1 MSTARYNRDGISFQY
16 PENWELEEDP
26 PQGVPRTISVT
37 AKDGAFWS
45 ATVYQ
50 AAGAIEE
57 LEKEYVNT
65 FCQEYEEVELDP
77 VQVLV
82 GGHRLGAL
90 DLQFYCLDF
99 LVHSRLIAQHIG
111 DHFLLITWQAEDRDF
126 DKLEQV
132 FSAITFS
139 ALQN

>member
-16 PENWELEEDP
+16 PETWVLEEDP

-45 ATVYQ
+45 ATIYQ

-57 LEKEYVNT
+57 LEKEYVDT
-65 FCQEYEEVELDP
+65 FRQEYEEVELDP

-82 GGHRLGAL
+82 GDHRLGAL

-99 LVHSRLIAQHIG
+99 LVHSRLIVQHVG
-111 DHFLLITWQAEDRDF
+111 DHFLLITTY
-126 DKLEQV
+126 
-132 FSAITFS
+132 SSTS
-139 ALQN
+139 